1 MGTQGKNGL
10 TIQSV
15 ERALAILEEFSVREK
30 ELGVTE
36 IAKRVGLNKSTCF
49 NLINTLLQKGYLE
62 QNPDNGKYRLSL
74 KIFQLGKI
82 YEAGLELREIAKP
95 FLQELVDK
103 TGETVHLVIRDR
115 REAVYIEK
123 VEGPSAIKIISQ
135 IGTRVN
141 LHCTGVGKVLLAF
154 LPSEYIERLTQ
165 HPLKKFTENTITDK
179 EKLLAHLREIK
190 EKGYSIDDEEIE
202 VGLRCVAAPIFDHR
216 KEVIA
221 AISVSGPTSRMTYEK
236 INELTEIV
244 KETAFNISV
253 RLGYT
258 K

>member
-15 ERALAILEEFSVREK
+15 ERALAILEEFSVRER

-115 REAVYIEK
+115 REAVY
-123 VEGPSAIKIISQ
+123 
-135 IGTRVN
+135 
-141 LHCTGVGKVLLAF
+141 
-154 LPSEYIERLTQ
+154 Y
-165 HPLKKFTENTITDK
+165 
-179 EKLLAHLREIK
+179 
-190 EKGYSIDDEEIE
+190 
-202 VGLRCVAAPIFDHR
+202 R
-216 KEVIA
+216 K
-221 AISVSGPTSRMTYEK
+221 SGR
-236 INELTEIV
+236 
-244 KETAFNISV
+244 AQCH
-253 RLGYT
+253 
-258 K
+258 